1 MRGKGDMRLCG
12 RAQIHKTVA
21 LLAYLC
27 LGLYIFMDRV
37 HKLSSF
43 IRYLGPPSVQL
54 SRDARSELLNRRIDA
69 DLLDKLCL
77 GWELQPTE
85 IQTIMSSDSL
95 AAWVLLFRSRKTSIE
110 RIVDASRKM
119 PLSQREIVK
128 CRILNECERRGY
140 GSVLEYEKFRLE
152 AFVSG
157 ELVGVELSET
167 DRSETAKP
175 L

>member
-1 MRGKGDMRLCG
+1 MIFSIDAKDTLPFKETIKVSALTDSEISESTSLISKGRTHMMTTSTL
-12 RAQIHKTVA
+12 
-21 LLAYLC
+21 
-27 LGLYIFMDRV
+27 
-37 HKLSSF
+37 
-43 IRYLGPPSVQL
+43 
-54 SRDARSELLNRRIDA
+54 DARSELLNRRIDA